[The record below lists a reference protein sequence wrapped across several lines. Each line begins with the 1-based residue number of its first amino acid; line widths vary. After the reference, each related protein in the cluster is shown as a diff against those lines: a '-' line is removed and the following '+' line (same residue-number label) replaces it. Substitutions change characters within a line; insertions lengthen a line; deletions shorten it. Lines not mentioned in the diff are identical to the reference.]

1 MDTILISHLPICP
14 QRMGRVQDRK
24 PIMTCG
30 FREIEPTECVK
41 CGGFKST
48 MIIRKK

>member
-1 MDTILISHLPICP
+1 MEPILITSLPTCL

-30 FREIEPTECVK
+30 FREIEPTECIK
-41 CGGFKST
+41 CGGFKT
-48 MIIRKK
+48 PMIWK